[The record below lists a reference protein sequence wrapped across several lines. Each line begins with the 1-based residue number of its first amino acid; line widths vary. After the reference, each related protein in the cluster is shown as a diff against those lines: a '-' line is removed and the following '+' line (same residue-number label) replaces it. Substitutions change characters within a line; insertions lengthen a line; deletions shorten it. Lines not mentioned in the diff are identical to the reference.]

1 MSINCIAV
9 DDEPAALELITSYI
23 ERTPYLRLV
32 GGFNNA
38 ISALREI
45 HQNAELQLLFLD
57 INMSDLN
64 GIELAKIIGQS
75 DKRKNLRIIFTTAY
89 DQYALDGFKVD
100 ALDYLVKPFN
110 FVDFSASAEK
120 AKDYFAMYEQ
130 SLQGSKAEA
139 TPAPH
144 AGQYIYLKVEHQ
156 LVKIDI
162 ADILYI
168 EGLKD
173 YVKVYLASSEKPVLT
188 ITSLK
193 RLQEK
198 LPPEMFLRLHRS
210 FIVATG
216 AIRSATKTSVQIGPI
231 TIPVSEQFKEDFNR
245 FLTKWVL

>member
-9 DDEPAALELITSYI
+9 DDEPAALDLITSYI
-23 ERTPYLRLV
+23 ERTSYLRLAAR
-32 GGFNNA
+32 FNNA
-38 ISALREI
+38 IAALSEV
-45 HQNAELQLLFLD
+45 HQNNDLQLLFLD
-57 INMSDLN
+57 INMPDLN

-75 DKRKNLRIIFTTAY
+75 DKRKDLRIIFTTAY

-120 AKDYFAMYEQ
+120 AKDYFAMYKS
-130 SLQGSKAEA
+130 SLQVAKIEGLPRQ
-139 TPAPH
+139 TTD
-144 AGQYIYLKVEHQ
+144 QYIYLKVEHQ

-162 ADILYI
+162 SDILYI

-198 LPPEMFLRLHRS
+198 LPTEMFLRLHRS

-216 AIRSATKTSVQIGPI
+216 AIRSATKTSVQIGST